1 MEHTSCNLVVRHL
14 TYVFVSVAAH
24 FQAGGERKAAEDFEL
39 CSLMKCVECEK
50 NETIDK
56 NFVFLN
62 VAVKLH

>member
-1 MEHTSCNLVVRHL
+1 M
-14 TYVFVSVAAH
+14 AAH